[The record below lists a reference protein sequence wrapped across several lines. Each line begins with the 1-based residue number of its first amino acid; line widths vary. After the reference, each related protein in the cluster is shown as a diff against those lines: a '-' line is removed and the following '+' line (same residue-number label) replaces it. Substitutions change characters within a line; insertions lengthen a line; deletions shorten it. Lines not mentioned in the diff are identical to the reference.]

1 MDHTTLDK
9 GSALLTTAYHITPPL
24 VGAVDEN
31 KEPTTAPHSDDHAI
45 LEATTMAAAVNH
57 DATENHAAEN
67 HDAAVNSDATP
78 AAVDHTVNHAST
90 DVYLDGNPKIRA
102 TMATGVTVG
111 DYQWQ

>member
-1 MDHTTLDK
+1 MDHTSLDK
-9 GSALLTTAYHITPPL
+9 DSALPTTANHITPYH

-31 KEPTTAPHSDDHAI
+31 KEPTTAPHSDTQAEQ
-45 LEATTMAAAVNH
+45 EATTMAAV
-57 DATENHAAEN
+57 EN
-67 HDAAVNSDATP
+67 HDAAMNHDGTVNDDATP
-78 AAVDHTVNHAST
+78 AAVDHAVDHAST